1 MPNIF
6 GFVRIFICLN
16 GQKFDNQRL
25 LNSLLFT
32 ISILPNLDLFQ
43 VLQQI
48 LSCEG
53 EDRGWK
59 DYSQEVQ
66 MGWKYYDISNILML

>member
-1 MPNIF
+1 MPHVF
-6 GFVRIFICLN
+6 GFVC
-16 GQKFDNQRL
+16 
-25 LNSLLFT
+25 
-32 ISILPNLDLFQ
+32 ILPNLDLFQ

-48 LSCEG
+48 LPCEG

-66 MGWKYYDISNILML
+66 RGWKYSDISTILMLLIFPGVTLRG